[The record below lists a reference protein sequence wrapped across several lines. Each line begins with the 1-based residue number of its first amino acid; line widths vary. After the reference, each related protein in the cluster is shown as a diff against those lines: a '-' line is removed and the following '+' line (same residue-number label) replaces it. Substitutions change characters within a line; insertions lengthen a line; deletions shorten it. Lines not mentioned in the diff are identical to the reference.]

1 MLLFISRISCLFFLI
16 SCLLLAACSSGP
28 SKSDADV
35 AINAMIVNSYHGLLP
50 LFKENNDSAPMPLHA
65 KISDLKCSKI
75 GDDTF
80 DCAVLFIL
88 KGETNQGR
96 FRFTKLAGQWKCE
109 AIK

>member
-1 MLLFISRISCLFFLI
+1 MLLFKSRISCLFFLI

-35 AINAMIVNSYHGLLP
+35 AINAMLVDFSRGLGA
-50 LFKENNDSAPMPLHA
+50 LFGENDDSAAMPLHA
-65 KISDLKCSKI
+65 KVSDLKCSKI

-88 KGETNQGR
+88 KGETNQDR